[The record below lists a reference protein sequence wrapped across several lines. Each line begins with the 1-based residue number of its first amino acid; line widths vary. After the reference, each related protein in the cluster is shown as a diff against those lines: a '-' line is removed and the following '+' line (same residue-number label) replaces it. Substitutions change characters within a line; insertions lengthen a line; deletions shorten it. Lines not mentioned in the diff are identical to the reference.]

1 LNSLRS
7 LATFEQDSSIIHN
20 EYLNNDLLIYIIQNI
35 IVSTIFEGP
44 QSKGFIDMAIAIRST
59 PVLKGTVAEKFVTEA
74 EANLKN
80 KGSVD
85 FSKQLQSVK
94 KILKKAQ
101 I

>member
-1 LNSLRS
+1 
-7 LATFEQDSSIIHN
+7 
-20 EYLNNDLLIYIIQNI
+20 
-35 IVSTIFEGP
+35 
-44 QSKGFIDMAIAIRST
+44 MAIAIRST
-59 PVLKGTVAEKFVTEA
+59 PVLKGKVAEKFVTEA

-85 FSKQLQSVK
+85 FSKQLQSAK